1 MNELS
6 LCANSPTSP
15 SPPASL
21 AAEGVLRRLFRGWA
35 YIEARFDILQPMND
49 GRPYDLDQTYNVA
62 DETGGML
69 SLRPDFTSLV
79 AQEAAT
85 MGRGIIRPLRRSYC
99 GTAFRKPDRAGDRRR
114 EIRQSGVELI
124 GTSGPLADAEIVTL
138 ASEGLAALQLKD
150 AQIHLGHVG
159 FVHALL
165 RSSNLTEEG
174 KTTVC
179 NLLARHDRTA
189 LAIVLTN
196 QGVSR
201 KTAVALGAVLDLV
214 GSTDVLDQ
222 ARRLTR
228 DPDALRALEQLEE
241 LIALLSRSELPV
253 PVIIDL
259 TEVRDRSYYTGIRF
273 EGFVPASGFPILR
286 GGRYDELV
294 QQFGKAEPA
303 VGCAFE
309 IDLIAPMVAEKGTA
323 DIKTI
328 LLRSPANRWTELM
341 MQARALRAQGH
352 RIALDV
358 SSLPPDQ
365 LNAYRS
371 AYGISRVLES
381 ESNEALDAKGD
392 QR

>member
-6 LCANSPTSP
+6 LRANSPRSP

-21 AAEGVLRRLFRGWA
+21 SAEDVLRRLFRGWA
-35 YIEARFDILQPMND
+35 YIEARFDVLQPMND
-49 GRPYDLDQTYNVA
+49 GRPYDLGQTYNVA
-62 DETGGML
+62 DEVGGLL

-79 AQEAAT
+79 AREAAT
-85 MGRGIIRPLRRSYC
+85 MGRGIIRPLRQSYC
-99 GTAFRKPDRAGDRRR
+99 GTAFRKPDRTGDHRR

-124 GTSGPLADAEIVTL
+124 GVSGLLADAEIVAL

-150 AQIHLGHVG
+150 TQIHLGHVG

-189 LAIVLTN
+189 LAVALTN
-196 QGVSR
+196 RGVPG
-201 KTAVALGAVLDLV
+201 KTATALDAVLDLV
-214 GSTDVLDQ
+214 GSTAVLDQ

-228 DPDALRALEQLEE
+228 DSNALRALEQLEE
-241 LIALLSRSELPV
+241 LIALLSRIELPV

-286 GGRYDELV
+286 GGRYDNLV
-294 QQFGKAEPA
+294 QQFGKPEPA

-309 IDLIAPMVAEKGTA
+309 IDRIAPMVAGKGTA
-323 DIKTI
+323 DIETI
-328 LLRSPANRWTELM
+328 LLRSPANRWAELM
-341 MQARALRAQGH
+341 MQARALRAQGQ

-371 AYGISRVLES
+371 AYGITRVLES
-381 ESNEALDAKGD
+381 ESDGTLDAKRD
-392 QR
+392 RR

>member
-6 LCANSPTSP
+6 LLASSPTAP

-21 AAEGVLRRLFRGWA
+21 AAENVLRRLFRSWA
-35 YIEARFDILQPMND
+35 YIEVRFDVLQPVTE
-49 GRPYDLDQTYNVA
+49 GSSVGFGQTYNVA
-62 DETGGML
+62 DEVGGFL

-85 MGRGIIRPLRRSYC
+85 IGQGIVRPLRKSYC
-99 GTAFRKPDRAGDRRR
+99 GTAFRKPDRTGDRRR

-124 GTSGPLADAEIVTL
+124 GASGPLADAELVTL

-150 AQIHLGHVG
+150 AQIHLGHIG

-179 NLLARHDRTA
+179 NLLARHERTA
-189 LAIVLTN
+189 LAVELTN
-196 QGVSR
+196 QGVSG
-201 KTAVALGAVLDLV
+201 KTAAALGAVLDLV
-214 GSTDVLDQ
+214 GSTAVLNQ

-228 DPDALRALEQLEE
+228 DADALRALDQLEE
-241 LIALLSRSELPV
+241 LIDILSRSELPV
-253 PVIIDL
+253 PIVIDL

-286 GGRYDELV
+286 GGRYDHLV
-294 QQFGKAEPA
+294 RQFGKAEPA

-309 IDLIAPMVAEKGTA
+309 IGRIAPLVAASKTA
-323 DIKTI
+323 DAERI
-328 LLRSPANRWTELM
+328 LLRSPAGRWNEVM
-341 MQARALRAQGH
+341 MEARALRAQG
-352 RIALDV
+352 RQVALDV
-358 SSLPPDQ
+358 SSLTPDH
-365 LNAYRS
+365 LDAYRS
-371 AYGISRVLES
+371 AYRIGRVLEL
-381 ESNEALDAKGD
+381 ESDRPSDENGD
-392 QR
+392 RR

>member
-21 AAEGVLRRLFRGWA
+21 AAEGVLRSLFRGWA

>member
-6 LCANSPTSP
+6 LCTNSPTSP

-21 AAEGVLRRLFRGWA
+21 AAEGVLRSLFRGWA

-49 GRPYDLDQTYNVA
+49 GRPYDFDQTYNVA
-62 DETGGML
+62 DEAGGML

-196 QGVSR
+196 QGVSW
-201 KTAVALGAVLDLV
+201 KTAAALGAVLDLV

-303 VGCAFE
+303 IGCAFE

-381 ESNEALDAKGD
+381 ESNGALDANRD
-392 QR
+392 RR

>member
-1 MNELS
+1 
-6 LCANSPTSP
+6 
-15 SPPASL
+15 
-21 AAEGVLRRLFRGWA
+21 
-35 YIEARFDILQPMND
+35 
-49 GRPYDLDQTYNVA
+49 
-62 DETGGML
+62 
-69 SLRPDFTSLV
+69 
-79 AQEAAT
+79 
-85 MGRGIIRPLRRSYC
+85 
-99 GTAFRKPDRAGDRRR
+99 
-114 EIRQSGVELI
+114 
-124 GTSGPLADAEIVTL
+124 VTL

-196 QGVSR
+196 QGVSW
-201 KTAVALGAVLDLV
+201 KTAAALGAVLDLV

-381 ESNEALDAKGD
+381 ESNGALDANRD
-392 QR
+392 RR

>member
-6 LCANSPTSP
+6 LCTNSPTSP

-21 AAEGVLRRLFRGWA
+21 AAEGVLRSLFRGWA

-49 GRPYDLDQTYNVA
+49 GRPYDFDQTYNVA
-62 DETGGML
+62 DEAGGML

-381 ESNEALDAKGD
+381 ESNGALDAKGD

>member
-150 AQIHLGHVG
+150 AQIHLGHVE

-214 GSTDVLDQ
+214 GSTDVLDK